1 MGPVVANRFCND
13 VLRIEVQSI
22 FLNRLNANVAENHGK
37 ALAFAGA
44 EGEKVQVPRRSERIF
59 EPRSVQHSAFE
70 NE

>member
-44 EGEKVQVPRRSERIF
+44 EGEKVQVPASFGKDLRATQRT
-59 EPRSVQHSAFE
+59 A
-70 NE
+70 